1 MILKD
6 VRDYLKELNTL
17 EDFGLENF
25 YIGTLDNKK
34 ENSVLVRG
42 LRYGNI
48 EDKFAVGQLK
58 SYKTIE
64 VSLLLHI
71 SKDYTTT
78 EEVSNKVF
86 NYLLNN
92 SSEAF
97 KIKDYNVHFI
107 KLLSKNED
115 VGRDPKSE
123 IFERVIEFQL
133 YYKKMEG

>member
-6 VRDYLKELNTL
+6 IRDYLKELNTL
-17 EDFGLENF
+17 ESFGLDNF

-34 ENSVLVRG
+34 ENSVLVRS
-42 LRYGNI
+42 LKYGNV
-48 EDKFAVGQLK
+48 EDKFAIGQLK

-92 SSEAF
+92 SSKSF
-97 KIKDYNVHFI
+97 KINDYDVYFI
-107 KLLSKNED
+107 KLLSNNED
-115 VGRDPKSE
+115 VGRDSKSE

-133 YYKKMEG
+133 YYN

>member
-34 ENSVLVRG
+34 ENSVLVRS
-42 LRYGNI
+42 LKYGNI
-48 EDKFAVGQLK
+48 EDKFSIGQLK
-58 SYKTIE
+58 SYETLE

-78 EEVSNKVF
+78 EELSNKVF

-97 KIKDYNVHFI
+97 KINDYNVHFI

-115 VGRDPKSE
+115 VGRDPKTE

-133 YYKKMEG
+133 YYN